1 MQRTVD
7 TGPPDAASA
16 RDHVPE
22 PPPRPN
28 FSMKPALIVGAL
40 AVVILVVFSLGAAM
54 THTPLAP
61 TKTPKGS
68 VAVKGSSLRAVSA
81 DKQLAVIESNG
92 QPPANV
98 LAAITLPVGA
108 VRGVP
113 TNPGQGSTYDQQVDF
128 SVDASQ
134 EAVLSFYKTEM
145 GDLGWRTVTS
155 GPATRQPGQ
164 QMVGQIAGDDG
175 FYWQLGVIVAP
186 STFTNGGTTDVTGF
200 ELRLLQVG
208 DEGS

>member
-1 MQRTVD
+1 MTWGPTLPKKRTEECC
-7 TGPPDAASA
+7 G
-16 RDHVPE
+16 E
-22 PPPRPN
+22 E
-28 FSMKPALIVGAL
+28 
-40 AVVILVVFSLGAAM
+40 
-54 THTPLAP
+54 
-61 TKTPKGS
+61 

-145 GDLGWRTVTS
+145 SDLGWRTVTS

-164 QMVGQIAGDDG
+164 QMVDQIAGDDG

-186 STFTNGGTTDVTGF
+186 STFTNGGTTDVTSF